1 MAKGSRRRQR
11 SRRSSYKRNRRHNWS
26 DSQIEPAPVR
36 TLTVDDL
43 PEDSK
48 LRPQETDE
56 DPSNT

>member
-11 SRRSSYKRNRRHNWS
+11 SRRSSYKRNRRNNWS
-26 DSQIEPAPVR
+26 EREIEPAPVR
-36 TLTVDDL
+36 SLTVDDL

-56 DPSNT
+56 DPSDA